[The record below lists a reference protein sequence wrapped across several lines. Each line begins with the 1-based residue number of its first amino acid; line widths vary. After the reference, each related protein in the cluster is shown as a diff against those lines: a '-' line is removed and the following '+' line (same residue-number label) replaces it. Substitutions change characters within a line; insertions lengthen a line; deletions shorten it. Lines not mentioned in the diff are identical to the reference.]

1 MIKLLKVLVVST
13 ISFFLF
19 VAPSNAHTEVVSIEP
34 DTNQTLTFLPPEVKL
49 SFTEPV
55 IKDGTFASI
64 TSESGSVEANI
75 RIEEANLF
83 ITIPQNITGSSF
95 SIAYK
100 TVASDGHPLDGE
112 LVYQLNLDQE
122 QTTEDSEV
130 IESPMPI
137 IAPAPE
143 SNTNVSW
150 LQWLSLGA
158 AIGVAIT
165 FFLKMRK
172 K

>member
-1 MIKLLKVLVVST
+1 MKKLWKVLA
-13 ISFFLF
+13 ISCISLF
-19 VAPSNAHTEVVSIEP
+19 AIIAPSFAHTEVVSVEP
-34 DTNQTLTFLPPEVKL
+34 DVSQTLTVLPTEVKL
-49 SFTEPV
+49 SFSEPV
-55 IKDGTFASI
+55 IEDGTFASI

-83 ITIPQNITGSSF
+83 ISIPQDLTGTSF

-112 LVYQLNLDQE
+112 LVYQLAIE
-122 QTTEDSEV
+122 QNQITEEEV
-130 IESPMPI
+130 VETPMPI
-137 IAPAPE
+137 IAPNPE
-143 SNTNVSW
+143 SNSNISW

>member
-1 MIKLLKVLVVST
+1 MKNLWKVLAISC
-13 ISFFLF
+13 ISFFTF
-19 VAPSNAHTEVVSIEP
+19 VIPSFAHTEVVSVEP
-34 DTNQTLTFLPPEVKL
+34 DVSQTLTVLPTEVKL
-49 SFTEPV
+49 SFSEPV
-55 IKDGTFASI
+55 IEDGTFASI
-64 TSESGSVEANI
+64 TSESGSVEASI

-83 ITIPQNITGSSF
+83 ISIPQDLTGTSF

-112 LVYQLNLDQE
+112 LVYQLDIE
-122 QTTEDSEV
+122 QGQTNEEEV
-130 IESPMPI
+130 IESPMPV
-137 IAPAPE
+137 IAPNPQST
-143 SNTNVSW
+143 SNISW

>member
-1 MIKLLKVLVVST
+1 MKNLIKSIAITLFSVFALSVPSFAHTDLVSMEPDQTQALTVLPSEIKL
-13 ISFFLF
+13 
-19 VAPSNAHTEVVSIEP
+19 
-34 DTNQTLTFLPPEVKL
+34 TF
-49 SFTEPV
+49 SEPV
-55 IKDGTFASI
+55 IQDGTFASI
-64 TSESGSVEANI
+64 TTESGSVEATI

-83 ITIPQNITGSSF
+83 ITIPQDITGSSF

-112 LVYQLNLDQE
+112 LVYQLNLEQE
-122 QTTEDSEV
+122 QASEDSEV

-143 SNTNVSW
+143 STNNVSW

>member
-19 VAPSNAHTEVVSIEP
+19 VAPSIAHTEVVSVEP
-34 DTNQTLTFLPPEVKL
+34 DTNQTLTVLPTEVKL

-55 IKDGTFASI
+55 ITDGTFASI
-64 TSESGSVEANI
+64 TSESGSVEASI

-83 ITIPQNITGSSF
+83 ITIPQDITGTSF

-112 LVYQLNLDQE
+112 LVYQLALEQDQI
-122 QTTEDSEV
+122 TEEEV
-130 IESPMPI
+130 VESPMPI
-137 IAPAPE
+137 SAPTSE
-143 SNTNVSW
+143 SNSDISW

>member
-1 MIKLLKVLVVST
+1 MNKLLKVLAISI
-13 ISFFLF
+13 ISFFAF
-19 VAPSNAHTEVVSIEP
+19 ITPSFAHTEIVSVEP
-34 DTNQTLTFLPPEVKL
+34 DTNQTLTVLPTEVKL
-49 SFTEPV
+49 SFSEPV
-55 IKDGTFASI
+55 ITDGTFASI
-64 TSESGSVEANI
+64 TSESGSVEASI

-83 ITIPQNITGSSF
+83 ISIPQDLTGTSF

-112 LVYQLNLDQE
+112 LVYQLAIEQDQI
-122 QTTEDSEV
+122 TEEEV
-130 IESPMPI
+130 VETPMPI
-137 IAPAPE
+137 IAPNPE
-143 SNTNVSW
+143 SNSNISW

>member
-1 MIKLLKVLVVST
+1 MIKLLKVLLIST
-13 ISFFLF
+13 ISIFLF
-19 VAPSNAHTEVVSIEP
+19 IAPSNAHTEVVSVEP
-34 DTNQTLTFLPPEVKL
+34 DANQTLTVLPTEVKL
-49 SFTEPV
+49 SFSEPV
-55 IKDGTFASI
+55 IADGTFASI
-64 TSESGSVEANI
+64 TTESGSVEASI

-83 ITIPQNITGSSF
+83 ISIPQDITGSSF

-112 LVYQLNLDQE
+112 LVYQLAIE
-122 QTTEDSEV
+122 QTEITEEET
-130 IESPMPI
+130 IESPMPV
-137 IAPAPE
+137 IAPNPE
-143 SNTNVSW
+143 TTSNISW

-158 AIGVAIT
+158 SIGIAIT

>member
-13 ISFFLF
+13 ISFLLF
-19 VAPSNAHTEVVSIEP
+19 VAPSNAHTEVVSVEP
-34 DTNQTLTFLPPEVKL
+34 DTNQTLTVLPTEVKL
-49 SFTEPV
+49 NFTEPV
-55 IKDGTFASI
+55 ITDGTFASI
-64 TSESGSVEANI
+64 TSESGSVEASI

-83 ITIPQNITGSSF
+83 ITIPQDITGSSF

-112 LVYQLNLDQE
+112 LVYQLSIVEDQIIE
-122 QTTEDSEV
+122 EE
-130 IESPMPI
+130 IESPEPI
-137 IAPAPE
+137 SAPTSE
-143 SNTNVSW
+143 SNSDISW